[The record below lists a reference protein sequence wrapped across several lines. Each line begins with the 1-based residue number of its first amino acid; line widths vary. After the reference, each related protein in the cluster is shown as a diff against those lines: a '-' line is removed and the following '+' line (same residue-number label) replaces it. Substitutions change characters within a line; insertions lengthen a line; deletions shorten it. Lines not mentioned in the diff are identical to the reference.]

1 MGATVTVVVAALAG
15 AVLGTTAVLG
25 VVQVRT
31 ATPAPVAE
39 PLVVYGSR

>member
-1 MGATVTVVVAALAG
+1 MGSTVAVVVVALAG

-25 VVQVRT
+25 VVQTRS
-31 ATPAPVAE
+31 AAPDPVAE